1 MKKFILLAAA
11 ATMIAVPANA
21 APGDRGNNRANVQ
34 KVQKAQKAQ
43 DRVIQRAANRNGA
56 QARTVN
62 RNNQV
67 RNVYRQPVQVRN
79 VYRQP
84 VQVRNVYRQPV
95 QQVRVQSGRYHQW
108 NRGQRFD
115 RRYASNY
122 QVIGNYDYYRL
133 NAPPRGYHYV
143 RSGDD
148 IILVAI
154 ASGIMGAVFA
164 SIF

>member
-1 MKKFILLAAA
+1 MKKLILLAAA
-11 ATMIAVPANA
+11 AATIA
-21 APGDRGNNRANVQ
+21 APAAAARGDRNENRANVQ
-34 KVQKAQKAQ
+34 KVQKAQT
-43 DRVIQRAANRNGA
+43 RVIQRNATR
-56 QARTVN
+56 
-62 RNNQV
+62 NQV
-67 RNVYRQPVQVRN
+67 RNVYRQPVRVQN

-95 QQVRVQSGRYHQW
+95 QQVRVQANGYHRW
-108 NRGQRFD
+108 SRGQHFD

-122 QVIGNYDYYRL
+122 QVIDNYGYYRL

-154 ASGIMGAVFA
+154 ASGIIGAVFG

>member
-1 MKKFILLAAA
+1 MKKFVLLAAA

-43 DRVIQRAANRNGA
+43 NRVIQRAANRNN
-56 QARTVN
+56 QVRNVN
-62 RNNQV
+62 RQV

-133 NAPPRGYHYV
+133 GAPPRGYHYV

-154 ASGIMGAVFA
+154 ASGIIGAVFA

>member
-1 MKKFILLAAA
+1 MKKTIVLLAAA
-11 ATMIAVPANA
+11 ASMIAVPAYA
-21 APGDRGNNRANVQ
+21 APGDRNGNRANVQ

-43 DRVIQRAANRNGA
+43 KRVIQRSANRAA
-56 QARTVN
+56 QVRTVN
-62 RNNQV
+62 RT
-67 RNVYRQPVQVRN
+67 VQVRN

-95 QQVRVQSGRYHQW
+95 QQVRVRSGNYRQW
-108 NRGQRFD
+108 SRGQRFD
-115 RRYASNY
+115 RRYANNY
-122 QVIGNYDYYRL
+122 QVIDNYGYYRL

-154 ASGIMGAVFA
+154 ASGIIGAVFA